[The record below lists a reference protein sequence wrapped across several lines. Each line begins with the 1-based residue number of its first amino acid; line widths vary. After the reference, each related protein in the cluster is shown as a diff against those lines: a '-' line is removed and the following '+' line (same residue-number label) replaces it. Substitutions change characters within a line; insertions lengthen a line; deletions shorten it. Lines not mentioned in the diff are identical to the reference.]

1 MNNKLLNAME
11 EFFLIGQK
19 YKLWYAI
26 NQPMITPTVE
36 NYLKA
41 LFLLDPFAKKRVATG
56 ELAKSIGVTPGSAT
70 SMIKSLAD
78 SGLLVHRPHYGVQ
91 LTQQGRDLAIHVVR
105 RHRIVELFL
114 VQILGMDWSKVH
126 DEAEKLEHVVSDEV
140 VDRLD
145 ALLGHPTIDPHGDP
159 IPTAD
164 GELPHR
170 PLLPL
175 ASCTEGDRV
184 SVERISDQDTA
195 FLQFAEES
203 GLRLGATLTITS
215 RSKIADSITLQSG
228 EKEVILGLVAA
239 GRIEVEH
246 V

>member
-1 MNNKLLNAME
+1 
-11 EFFLIGQK
+11 
-19 YKLWYAI
+19 
-26 NQPMITPTVE
+26 MITPTVE
-36 NYLKA
+36 NYLKS
-41 LFLLDPFAKKRVATG
+41 LFLLDPQANTRVATG
-56 ELAKSIGVTPGSAT
+56 ELATSLGVTPGSAT
-70 SMIKSLAD
+70 SMIKSLAE
-78 SGLLVHRPHYGVQ
+78 SGFVIHRPHYGVQ
-91 LTQQGRDLAIHVVR
+91 LTKEGRQLAIHVVR

-145 ALLGHPTIDPHGDP
+145 TLLGHPSVDPHGDP

-170 PLLPL
+170 HLTQL
-175 ASCTEGDRV
+175 ASCSEGDQV
-184 SVERISDQDTA
+184 SVARIRNQDTA

-203 GLRLGATLTITS
+203 GLRIGATITITS
-215 RSKIADSITLQSG
+215 RKDIADSITVQSG
-228 EKEVILGLVAA
+228 AKEIILGLAAA